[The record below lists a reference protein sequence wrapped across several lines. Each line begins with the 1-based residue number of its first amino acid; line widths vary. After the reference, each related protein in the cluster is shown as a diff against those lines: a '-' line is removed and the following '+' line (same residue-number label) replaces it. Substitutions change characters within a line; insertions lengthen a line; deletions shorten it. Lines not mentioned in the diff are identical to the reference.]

1 MLYKKPQKSKT
12 KRRRIIILCC
22 FIMSVFIFLEFRLKP
37 VASSI
42 AEMQARSLATEIIN
56 QSVADIITENNI
68 TCEQLETIKFSP
80 DNRITAVC
88 SDTIVT
94 NKLKNDITLRIQ
106 ENISGIRSRRTDIPL
121 GTITG
126 YELFN
131 GLGPS
136 IPLFISLSGNVR
148 SDFESTFES
157 GGLNQT
163 VHKLSVKISAEI
175 TVLMPLGSY
184 STNVDTSVLIGETVI
199 VGETPSGMVINNKE
213 TFKH

>member
-1 MLYKKPQKSKT
+1 
-12 KRRRIIILCC
+12 
-22 FIMSVFIFLEFRLKP
+22 MSVFIFLEFRLKP

-80 DNRITAVC
+80 DNKITAVC

>member
-1 MLYKKPQKSKT
+1 
-12 KRRRIIILCC
+12 
-22 FIMSVFIFLEFRLKP
+22 
-37 VASSI
+37 
-42 AEMQARSLATEIIN
+42 MQN
-56 QSVADIITENNI
+56 G
-68 TCEQLETIKFSP
+68 
-80 DNRITAVC
+80 RITAVC

>member
-94 NKLKNDITLRIQ
+94 KKIKNDITLR
-106 ENISGIRSRRTDIPL
+106 
-121 GTITG
+121 TG

-199 VGETPSGMVINNKE
+199 VGETPSGMVIKNK
-213 TFKH
+213 